1 MKVDL
6 SKIKLVIWDLDDTF
20 WKGTLSEGDVEISE
34 ANKELIYNLIHCG
47 IMCSI
52 CSKNDEADVDDVL
65 TNSGINELFVF
76 NSINWSPKG
85 ERIKQIITSMQLRE
99 QNVLFIDD
107 NHLNLLEA
115 KQMCPAILCATPEII
130 PEMVEYFRKKA
141 QNLPKNEGRLLQY
154 KTLEKKQKFRAK
166 VGNNED
172 FLNSCNIQVSVNN
185 ECKQHIQRIVEL
197 ISRTNQLNFTKKR
210 ITEKELELLLEDTSV
225 NTGIVEVKDDF
236 GDYGIVG
243 FFAEKDNELVHFLF
257 SCRILNM
264 GIEQYIYHL
273 LGKPHI
279 TIVPDVSS
287 SLDLPMPDW
296 INKERSN
303 TDKRKKKTL
312 KGNILLKGPCD
323 LEQMFSF
330 IEDSPNIITEFTY
343 INDKGNSIEHH
354 NHTTQII
361 NALVLNDDD
370 KKRLSSLPFC
380 DSKMYD
386 TVFFD
391 ESTNLVM
398 LSLFNDPHLGVY
410 KERSTGFLMAFGEYL
425 NDITDEKIW
434 DDLINQKLFTAK
446 HQFTVEELQ
455 AFKSNFEYM
464 GRLSPE
470 QVFDNLKFILS
481 KMSKDSH
488 LVLCLG
494 SETNLEKV
502 DYLNHESYVDRH
514 IYHKKV
520 NSLVRKWA
528 HENARV
534 HYIDVNNY
542 IKSQDDFLNTI
553 NHMTKNI
560 YFEMSKDFIE
570 LANDLF
576 DNKSDLTIKTRADE
590 KARVSLLDHIIRR
603 FRYVFLGKR

>member
-1 MKVDL
+1 MSIDL
-6 SKIKLVIWDLDDTF
+6 SKIKLVIWDLDETF
-20 WKGTLSEGDVEISE
+20 WKGTLSEGEVEIPE

-47 IMCSI
+47 VMCSI
-52 CSKNDEADVDDVL
+52 CSKNDEADVDDIL

-115 KQMCPAILCATPEII
+115 KQVCPSLICASPEII
-130 PEMVEYFRKKA
+130 SEMSEYFKNKA
-141 QNLPKNEGRLLQY
+141 QNMPKNESRLLQY
-154 KTLEKKQKFRAK
+154 KTLEKKQEFRAK

-172 FLNSCNIQVSVNN
+172 FLKSCNIQVSVLY
-185 ECKQHIQRIVEL
+185 ECKQHIQRIAEL
-197 ISRTNQLNFTKKR
+197 ISRTNQLNFTKNR
-210 ITEKELELLLEDTSV
+210 ITEKELELLLDDHSAKC
-225 NTGIVEVKDDF
+225 GIVEVRDDF

-243 FFAEKDNELVHFLF
+243 FFAERENELIHFLF

-264 GIEQYIYHL
+264 GVEQYIYHL
-273 LGKPHI
+273 LGKPQI

-296 INKERSN
+296 INRESSN

-410 KERSTGFLMAFGEYL
+410 KERSTGFFMAFGEYL
-425 NDITDEKIW
+425 NDITDERIW
-434 DDLINQKLFTAK
+434 DDLINQRLFTAK
-446 HQFTVEELQ
+446 HQFTVEELK
-455 AFKSNFEYM
+455 AFKSNFEYI

-470 QVFDNLKFILS
+470 QVFDNLKFIFS
-481 KMSKDSH
+481 KMPTDSH

-494 SETNLEKV
+494 SETNPENV
-502 DYLNHESYVDRH
+502 DYLNHESYIDRH
-514 IYHKKV
+514 IYHKEI

-528 HENARV
+528 HDNNRV
-534 HYIDVNNY
+534 HYIDVNDY
-542 IKSQDDFLNTI
+542 IKSQNDFLDTI

-560 YFEMSKDFIE
+560 YYEMSKDFIE

-576 DNKSDLTIKTRADE
+576 DNKSELTVKTQKDD
-590 KARVSLLDHIIRR
+590 KARVSMLDHFKRR
-603 FRYVFLGKR
+603 FRYIFLGEK

>member
-1 MKVDL
+1 MSIDL
-6 SKIKLVIWDLDDTF
+6 SKIKLVIWDLDETF
-20 WKGTLSEGDVEISE
+20 WKGTLSEGEVEIPE

-47 IMCSI
+47 VMCSI
-52 CSKNDEADVDDVL
+52 CSKNDEADVDDIL

-115 KQMCPAILCATPEII
+115 KQVCPSLICASPEII
-130 PEMVEYFRKKA
+130 SEMSEYFKNKA
-141 QNLPKNEGRLLQY
+141 QNMPKNESRLLQY
-154 KTLEKKQKFRAK
+154 KTLEKKQEFRAK

-172 FLNSCNIQVSVNN
+172 FLKSCNIQVSVLY
-185 ECKQHIQRIVEL
+185 ECKQHIQRIAEL
-197 ISRTNQLNFTKKR
+197 ISRTNQLNFTKNR
-210 ITEKELELLLEDTSV
+210 ITEKELELLLDDHSAKC
-225 NTGIVEVKDDF
+225 GIVEVRDDF

-243 FFAEKDNELVHFLF
+243 FFAERENELIHFLF

-264 GIEQYIYHL
+264 GVEQYIYHL
-273 LGKPHI
+273 LGKPQI

-296 INKERSN
+296 INRESSN

-410 KERSTGFLMAFGEYL
+410 KERSTGFFMAFGEYL
-425 NDITDEKIW
+425 NDITDERIW
-434 DDLINQKLFTAK
+434 DDLINQRLFTAK
-446 HQFTVEELQ
+446 HQFTVEELK
-455 AFKSNFEYM
+455 AFKSNFEYI

-470 QVFDNLKFILS
+470 QVFDNLKFIFS
-481 KMSKDSH
+481 KMPTDSH

-494 SETNLEKV
+494 SETNPENV
-502 DYLNHESYVDRH
+502 DYLNHESYIDRH
-514 IYHKKV
+514 IYHKDI
-520 NSLVRKWA
+520 NSLVREWA
-528 HENARV
+528 HDNNRV
-534 HYIDVNNY
+534 HYIDVNDY
-542 IKSQDDFLNTI
+542 IKSQDDFLDTI

-560 YFEMSKDFIE
+560 YYEMSKDFIE

-576 DNKSDLTIKTRADE
+576 DNKSELTVKTQKDD
-590 KARVSLLDHIIRR
+590 KARVSMLDHVKRR
-603 FRYVFLGKR
+603 FRYIFLGEK